1 MGMAK
6 SLTGPVAT
14 WALLLVLTGLS
25 YLSWLDADWADPRL
39 FGSAVIVIAA
49 AKAWLIGWQ
58 FMELREA
65 IWPLRLIYSLWV
77 TIVAG
82 MLLAMFGLSP

>member
-1 MGMAK
+1 MRMAK

-25 YLSWLDADWADPRL
+25 YLSWLDADWADSRL